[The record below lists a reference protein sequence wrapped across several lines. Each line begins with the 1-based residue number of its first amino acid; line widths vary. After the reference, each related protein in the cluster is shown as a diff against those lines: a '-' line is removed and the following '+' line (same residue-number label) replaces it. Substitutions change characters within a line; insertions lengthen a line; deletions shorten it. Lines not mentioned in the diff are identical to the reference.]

1 MKNISLILCVC
12 YEAMENMSTNQLSVL
27 KDMAQKSE
35 PNIDQQ
41 LVERVQRGDKNAFN
55 LLVTKYQHKVAN
67 LVSRYVKNH
76 SDVPDIVQEAF
87 IKAYRALPN
96 FRGESAFYTWL
107 YRIAVNC
114 AKNHSV
120 ALGRKPPSTDVEIDD
135 AELFDGG
142 GALREHASPEKILL
156 TEEIK
161 KVIFTT
167 MDSLPEDLRLAI
179 NFREIEGLSYE
190 EIATIMECP
199 VGTVRSRIFRA
210 RDAIDKKIR
219 PLLQRNN

>member
-1 MKNISLILCVC
+1 
-12 YEAMENMSTNQLSVL
+12 
-27 KDMAQKSE
+27 MAQKSE

-120 ALGRKPPSTDVEIDD
+120 SLARKPPSTDVEIDD

-167 MDSLPEDLRLAI
+167 MDSLPEDLCLAI

>member
-1 MKNISLILCVC
+1 
-12 YEAMENMSTNQLSVL
+12 
-27 KDMAQKSE
+27 MAQMSE
-35 PNIDQQ
+35 QNVDQV
-41 LVERVQRGDKNAFN
+41 LVERVQQGDKNAFN
-55 LLVTKYQHKVAN
+55 LLVTKYQHKVSN
-67 LVSRYVKNH
+67 LVSRYVSNH
-76 SDVPDIVQEAF
+76 SDVPDVVQEAF

-120 ALGRKPPSTDVEIDD
+120 ALGRKPPSNDVEIED
-135 AELFDGG
+135 AEFYDGG
-142 GALREHASPEKILL
+142 EALRENASPEKVLL

-161 KVIFTT
+161 KVIFDTIAQ
-167 MDSLPEDLRLAI
+167 LPDDLRMAI

-210 RDAIDKKIR
+210 RDVIDKKIT
-219 PLLQRNN
+219 PLLKS

>member
-1 MKNISLILCVC
+1 MVC
-12 YEAMENMSTNQLSVL
+12 IGE
-27 KDMAQKSE
+27 MAQMSE
-35 PNIDQQ
+35 QNVDQV
-41 LVERVQRGDKNAFN
+41 LVEKVQKGDKNAFN
-55 LLVTKYQHKVAN
+55 LLVIKYQHKVAN
-67 LVSRYVKNH
+67 LVSRYVSNN

-120 ALGRKPPSTDVEIDD
+120 ALGRKPPSNDVDVED
-135 AELFDGG
+135 AEFYDGG
-142 GALREHASPEKILL
+142 DALRENASPEKILL

-161 KVIFTT
+161 TVVFKTIEQ
-167 MDSLPEDLRLAI
+167 LPDDLRIAI

-190 EIATIMECP
+190 EIATIMDCP

-210 RDAIDKKIR
+210 RDAIDKKIS
-219 PLLQRNN
+219 PLLHK

>member
-1 MKNISLILCVC
+1 VVC
-12 YEAMENMSTNQLSVL
+12 IG
-27 KDMAQKSE
+27 DMAQMSE
-35 PNIDQQ
+35 QNVDQA
-41 LVERVQRGDKNAFN
+41 LVERVQKGDKNAFN
-55 LLVTKYQHKVAN
+55 LLVIKYQHKVAN
-67 LVSRYVKNH
+67 LVSRYVSNS

-120 ALGRKPPSTDVEIDD
+120 ALGRKPPSNDVDVAD
-135 AELFDGG
+135 AEFYDGG
-142 GALREHASPEKILL
+142 DALRENASPEKVLL

-161 KVIFTT
+161 TIIFKTIEQ
-167 MDSLPEDLRLAI
+167 LPEDLRIAI

-190 EIATIMECP
+190 EIATIMDCP

-210 RDAIDKKIR
+210 RDAIDKKIS
-219 PLLQRNN
+219 PLLHK

>member
-1 MKNISLILCVC
+1 
-12 YEAMENMSTNQLSVL
+12 
-27 KDMAQKSE
+27 MAQMSE
-35 PNIDQQ
+35 QNVDQV
-41 LVERVQRGDKNAFN
+41 LVERVQQGDKHAFN
-55 LLVTKYQHKVAN
+55 LLVTKYQHKVSN
-67 LVSRYVKNH
+67 LVSRYVSNY

-120 ALGRKPPSTDVEIDD
+120 ALGRKPPSNDVEIED
-135 AELFDGG
+135 AEFYDGG
-142 GALREHASPEKILL
+142 EALRENASPEKVLL
-156 TEEIK
+156 TQEIK
-161 KVIFTT
+161 KVIFDTIAQ
-167 MDSLPEDLRLAI
+167 LPDDLRVAI
-179 NFREIEGLSYE
+179 NFREIDGLSYE

-210 RDAIDKKIR
+210 RDVIDKKIT
-219 PLLQRNN
+219 PLLKD

>member
-1 MKNISLILCVC
+1 
-12 YEAMENMSTNQLSVL
+12 
-27 KDMAQKSE
+27 MAQMSE
-35 PNIDQQ
+35 QNVDQV
-41 LVERVQRGDKNAFN
+41 LVERVQQGDKNAFN

-67 LVSRYVKNH
+67 LVSRYVSNH

-120 ALGRKPPSTDVEIDD
+120 ALGRKPPSNDVEIED
-135 AELFDGG
+135 AEFYDGG
-142 GALREHASPEKILL
+142 EALRENASPEKVLL
-156 TEEIK
+156 TQEIK
-161 KVIFTT
+161 KVIFDTIAQ
-167 MDSLPEDLRLAI
+167 LPDDLRIAI

-210 RDAIDKKIR
+210 RDAIDKKIT
-219 PLLQRNN
+219 PLLKS

>member
-1 MKNISLILCVC
+1 MSHL
-12 YEAMENMSTNQLSVL
+12 ENMSINQLPAL
-27 KDMAQKSE
+27 QDTARMSE
-35 PNIDQQ
+35 QNIDQQ
-41 LVERVQRGDKNAFN
+41 LVERVQRGDKTAFN

-67 LVSRYVKNH
+67 LVSRYVSNH

-96 FRGESAFYTWL
+96 FRGDSAFYTWL

-114 AKNHSV
+114 AKNHSIS
-120 ALGRKPPSTDVEIDD
+120 LSRKPPSSDIEIDD

-142 GALREHASPEKILL
+142 DALRERASPENILL
-156 TEEIK
+156 TNEIK
-161 KVIFTT
+161 KVIFST
-167 MDSLPEDLRLAI
+167 MESLPEDLRLAI
-179 NFREIEGLSYE
+179 NYREIEGMSYE

-210 RDAIDKKIR
+210 RDAIDKKIK
-219 PLLQRNN
+219 PLLQSK

>member
-1 MKNISLILCVC
+1 
-12 YEAMENMSTNQLSVL
+12 MSTDQLPVL
-27 KDMAQKSE
+27 KDAAQMSE
-35 PNIDQQ
+35 QSIDQQ

-55 LLVTKYQHKVAN
+55 LLVSKYQHKVAN
-67 LVSRYVKNH
+67 LVSRYVKNN

-96 FRGESAFYTWL
+96 FRGDSAFYTWL

-120 ALGRKPPSTDVEIDD
+120 SLSRKPPSNDIDVDE
-135 AELFDGG
+135 AELYDGG
-142 GALREHASPEKILL
+142 GALRENASPENILL
-156 TEEIK
+156 TSEIK

-167 MDSLPEDLRLAI
+167 MNTLPEDLRLAI

-210 RDAIDKKIR
+210 RDAIEKKIQ
-219 PLLQRNN
+219 PLLQKR

>member
-1 MKNISLILCVC
+1 MACIG
-12 YEAMENMSTNQLSVL
+12 
-27 KDMAQKSE
+27 DMAQMSE
-35 PNIDQQ
+35 QNVDQM
-41 LVERVQRGDKNAFN
+41 LVERVQKGDKNAFN

-67 LVSRYVKNH
+67 LVSRYVSNN

-120 ALGRKPPSTDVEIDD
+120 ALGRKPPSNDVDVAD
-135 AELFDGG
+135 AEFYDGG
-142 GALREHASPEKILL
+142 DALRENASPEKVLL

-161 KVIFTT
+161 TIIFKTIEQ
-167 MDSLPEDLRLAI
+167 LPDDLRIAI

-190 EIATIMECP
+190 EIATIMDCP

-210 RDAIDKKIR
+210 RDAIDKKIS
-219 PLLQRNN
+219 PLLHK